1 MTVAE
6 LSQKMILL
14 VLLPEKR
21 TKRATT
27 LQPDAKFR
35 LREGLKIS
43 TLLLTLS
50 PNVRNKNFKKRTSN
64 FLTVKFVYTIRTIM
78 GKVVV

>member
-21 TKRATT
+21 TKKATT
-27 LQPDAKFR
+27 LEPDAKFR
-35 LREGLKIS
+35 RREGLKIS
-43 TLLLTLS
+43 TLLLTL
-50 PNVRNKNFKKRTSN
+50 PPKVWNKKFKK
-64 FLTVKFVYTIRTIM
+64 
-78 GKVVV
+78 